1 MCVYIVS
8 THKDGM
14 TLDIL
19 ISNKCSTP
27 IYEQIKEQ
35 IKSEIMNGNLTAGEP
50 LPSIRQLAKSLHVS
64 VITTQR
70 AYEDL
75 LAEGYI
81 ETTAGK
87 GSFVAQRSNE
97 LVRDEQ
103 YRMIEIHLEEA
114 TLIAHK
120 CGIKFD
126 KLVELLGLFF
136 DGGN

>member
-1 MCVYIVS
+1 MATLLLENHCHLFVS
-8 THKDGM
+8 WQSHCM
-14 TLDIL
+14 
-19 ISNKCSTP
+19 
-27 IYEQIKEQ
+27 
-35 IKSEIMNGNLTAGEP
+35 
-50 LPSIRQLAKSLHVS
+50 LA
-64 VITTQR
+64 TQR